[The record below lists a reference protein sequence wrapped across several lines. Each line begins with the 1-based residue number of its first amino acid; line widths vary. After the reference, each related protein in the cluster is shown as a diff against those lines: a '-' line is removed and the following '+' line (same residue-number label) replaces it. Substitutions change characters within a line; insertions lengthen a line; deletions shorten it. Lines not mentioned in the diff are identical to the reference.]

1 MCYIGWVMAK
11 SVHARIDRE
20 TETLLRR
27 LRRRTGLSESE
38 LLREGL
44 KAVARERLVDRE
56 TRIAGLGEFA
66 SGRKDLGSNKRHL
79 AGFGQDR

>member
-1 MCYIGWVMAK
+1 MVCYNRGMAR

-20 TETLLRR
+20 TEALLDR

-44 KAVARERLVDRE
+44 KAVARDRLLDHD
-56 TRIAGLGEFA
+56 TRIAGLGQFA
-66 SGRKDLGSNKRHL
+66 SGRKDLGSNKRLL
-79 AGFGQDR
+79 AGFGRS